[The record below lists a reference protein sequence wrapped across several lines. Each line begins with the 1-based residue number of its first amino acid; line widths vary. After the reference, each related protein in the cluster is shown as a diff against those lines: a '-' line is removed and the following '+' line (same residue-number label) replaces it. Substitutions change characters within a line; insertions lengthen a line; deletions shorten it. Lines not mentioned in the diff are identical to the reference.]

1 MGRERH
7 SSYGPAEDSQT
18 GWFGRRTAI
27 LLTVAASPTPGMVAS
42 AHLLVEAG
50 SMVEMV
56 VLVAE
61 VFPGGGRLVPRAL
74 WMDRG
79 FPNALGGHR
88 VMLLGVSSLAGGGA
102 LGSSN
107 RGAF

>member
-1 MGRERH
+1 
-7 SSYGPAEDSQT
+7 
-18 GWFGRRTAI
+18 
-27 LLTVAASPTPGMVAS
+27 MVAS
-42 AHLLVEAG
+42 AHLLVETG

-61 VFPGGGRLVPRAL
+61 ALPGGGRLVPCTLR
-74 WMDRG
+74 MDRG
-79 FPNALGGHR
+79 FPNAPGGHR
-88 VMLLGVSSLAGGGA
+88 VMLRGVSPPARGGA